1 MVDKYYSEEAPH
13 RVVTRK
19 PDAENARLKGGLL
32 KRRQFIVNAI
42 GAAALASTTAA
53 FAQGPEPPPSR
64 PADPSPTEG
73 HSFDRAR
80 LLCMMRGALAHAVKE
95 RNLC

>member
-1 MVDKYYSEEAPH
+1 MDKYHSEDAPH
-13 RVVTRK
+13 RAVTRK

-42 GAAALASTTAA
+42 GATALASTAA
-53 FAQGPEPPPSR
+53 FAQGPEPSLSR

-95 RNLC
+95 RNSC